1 MLTFITIPITA
12 RGISDQNFES
22 AQYLTN
28 KLLET
33 AITATMLI
41 WLMKLLI
48 QSHAICLTYFN
59 SGINNSFDKL
69 IVFNLLTYQT
79 FNAKVINWLIIVAY
93 AAQAIQRLKLK
104 MNNASR
110 IVFIT
115 AHIIIE
121 IMANFGFQSALMME
135 FKEIQ
140 IIKNGIQ
147 RMIMAQ

>member
-1 MLTFITIPITA
+1 MN
-12 RGISDQNFES
+12 RHEN
-22 AQYLTN
+22 
-28 KLLET
+28 LEGN
-33 AITATMLI
+33 
-41 WLMKLLI
+41 
-48 QSHAICLTYFN
+48 HN
-59 SGINNSFDKL
+59 INNSFDKL

-121 IMANFGFQSALMME
+121 IIANFGFQSALMIE